1 MNYLSEFEKQ
11 KAKRNEL
18 IKNSQQIYYLQTKK
32 EKINVDA
39 KKYVVLDVETN
50 GLSSLKDDLLSIS
63 IFKPNNNKKYT
74 KFLPLDLN
82 EKIKTTKIN
91 GIKKSDLKNAK
102 HLTQEEFNE
111 IIKSFEL
118 DKRIILHYGNIDEKF
133 IKNYLKRQKING
145 FERLTFF
152 NFKKNIIS
160 SSFTYVNLSKDNLCK
175 AFRIRGVKKVHS
187 GINDCILEWKL
198 FCKLNNRKIFINGSV
213 LYWYTNE
220 YITPVSYLTNY
231 NNFKYHL
238 PLPKLE
244 LDWKKIKTFEL
255 SKISRYHNNISG
267 VVIEKIIY
275 DALGV
280 DNKIKKEDFRF
291 LIKNKSK
298 LTRIFEMESEFY
310 EIPIFFEDGLI
321 KTNEQIFQH
330 FINEINET
338 HKILKNDKNL
348 KNVVSYITNNIF
360 NKQKLSSQELV
371 VNKKDSILSLCDLS
385 SKKSILEIKTSSPI
399 LLENEKRY
407 FEKFKYQLYY
417 QSNNRKTYLMTIEF
431 ADDKIAINF
440 WQIIITAGENN

>member
-50 GLSSLKDDLLSIS
+50 GLSSSKDDLLSIS

-118 DKRIILHYGNIDEKF
+118 DKRIILHYGNIEEKF

-198 FCKLNNRKIFINGSV
+198 FCKINNRKIFIDRNV

-231 NNFKYHL
+231 TNFKYHL
-238 PLPKLE
+238 SLPKLE
-244 LDWKKIKTFEL
+244 LGWKKIKTFEL
-255 SKISRYHNNISG
+255 SKISRYPNNISG

-280 DNKIKKEDFRF
+280 DNKIKKEHLQF
-291 LIKNKSK
+291 LIKNKLK
-298 LTRIFEMESEFY
+298 LTKFLKWKVNFMKF
-310 EIPIFFEDGLI
+310 PFFL
-321 KTNEQIFQH
+321 KMALLKQMSKYFN
-330 FINEINET
+330 
-338 HKILKNDKNL
+338 IL
-348 KNVVSYITNNIF
+348 
-360 NKQKLSSQELV
+360 
-371 VNKKDSILSLCDLS
+371 
-385 SKKSILEIKTSSPI
+385 
-399 LLENEKRY
+399 
-407 FEKFKYQLYY
+407 
-417 QSNNRKTYLMTIEF
+417 
-431 ADDKIAINF
+431 
-440 WQIIITAGENN
+440 

>member
-50 GLSSLKDDLLSIS
+50 GLSSSKDDLLSIS

-118 DKRIILHYGNIDEKF
+118 DKRIILHYGNIEEKF

-160 SSFTYVNLSKDNLCK
+160 SSFTDVNLSKDNLCK

-198 FCKLNNRKIFINGSV
+198 FCKINNRKIFINGNV

-231 NNFKYHL
+231 TNFKYHL

-244 LDWKKIKTFEL
+244 LGWKKIKTFEL
-255 SKISRYHNNISG
+255 SKISRYPNNISG

-280 DNKIKKEDFRF
+280 DNKIKKEDLQF

-298 LTRIFEMESEFY
+298 LTKIFEMESEFY
-310 EIPIFFEDGLI
+310 EIPIFFEDDLI

-385 SKKSILEIKTSSPI
+385 SEKSILEIKTSSPI

-440 WQIIITAGENN
+440 WQIIITTGEK